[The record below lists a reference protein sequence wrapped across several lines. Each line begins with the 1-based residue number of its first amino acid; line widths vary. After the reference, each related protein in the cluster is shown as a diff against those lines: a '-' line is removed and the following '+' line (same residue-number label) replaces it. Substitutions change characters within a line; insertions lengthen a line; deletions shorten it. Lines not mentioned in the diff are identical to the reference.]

1 MKRKSNLSLLVF
13 LIISSNTMD
22 INSCGIMGYIGS
34 KLCKQIIMDGLSKLE
49 PRGYDSAGI
58 SYLDKNSKELY
69 CIKSSGKLINLL
81 KKIDDTSIDSYTA
94 IGHTRWATHGAPSEA
109 NSHPHTD
116 CYNKIAIVH
125 NGIIEN
131 HFQLKEEL
139 KKTHTFKSETDTEV
153 VVHLLEDIL
162 KEHKAL
168 KPAIVNLVKKIDGA
182 FAIVGIIQD
191 QPDCLIAIRK
201 QSPICIGIS
210 ENQTFVASDYLAFAD
225 KTNKVIFLPDQCFA
239 IVKKNSLEIFDF
251 NGNKINSNNQEINV
265 KTTTH
270 DILGYNHYMLK
281 EINEQKEIIRSLVNY
296 YKTSRIDNLKNLKP
310 SIKDLKSISII
321 GCGSSWHAAR
331 IAQFFFEE
339 VCKIPTRIYLAS
351 EFRYMPFFPE
361 KDSLYISIS
370 QSGETADSLEAI
382 RMVNAHG
389 LKTLAITNVASSS
402 LARECTDYLL
412 IQAGPEVAV
421 AATKSFTSQLSV
433 LYLLANWIGL
443 EKNLITISDME
454 NAETSLVEAVDILDK
469 TIHKYQSKII
479 EEIAK
484 KYTSSDKIIF
494 LGRHTGYPLAMEAA
508 LKLKEIA
515 YIFSI
520 GLPAGELKHGSI
532 ALIEKHTPVIIF
544 SQTDE
549 IIYKKIVSNAQE
561 IKARGGDLVVFAFKG
576 QSELINL
583 ADHAFIIEKPVNLL
597 EPIALS
603 GLMQIF
609 VYYIAKELGCEIDKP
624 RNLAKSVT
632 VE

>member
-1 MKRKSNLSLLVF
+1 MKLQNKISFFVF
-13 LIISSNTMD
+13 LIFSLNTLS

-34 KLCKQIIMDGLSKLE
+34 RLCKQIINDGLSKLDH
-49 PRGYDSAGI
+49 RGYDSAGNAF
-58 SYLDKNSKELY
+58 LDQNNNLI
-69 CIKSSGKLINLL
+69 CIKSAGKLVNLL
-81 KKIDDTSIDSYTA
+81 KKIDNPKIDGYTA
-94 IGHTRWATHGAPSEA
+94 IGHTRWATHGVPSEI

-116 CYNKIAIVH
+116 CSNKIAIVH

-131 HFQLKEEL
+131 HFQLKKEL
-139 KKTHTFKSETDTEV
+139 KKTHTFQSETDTEV

-162 KEHKAL
+162 KKEKTLKEAL
-168 KPAIVNLVKKIDGA
+168 VNLVAKIDGA
-182 FAIVGIIQD
+182 FAIVGIMQD
-191 QPDCLIAIRK
+191 HPDTIIAIRK
-201 QSPICIGIS
+201 QSPICVGLS
-210 ENQTFVASDYLAFAD
+210 ENETFIASDYLAFAD
-225 KTNKVIFLPDQCFA
+225 KTNKAIFLPDQSFA
-239 IVKKNSLEIFDF
+239 IIKATSIEVFDF
-251 NGNKINSNNQEINV
+251 DGNAIQPQVQELNF
-265 KTTTH
+265 KTSTH
-270 DILGYNHYMLK
+270 DILGYDHYMLK
-281 EINEQKEIIRSLVNY
+281 EIHEQKEIIRSLVNS
-296 YKTSRIDNLKNLKP
+296 YKTSRIDNLIKLKQ
-310 SIKDLKSISII
+310 SIKSLKSISII

-361 KDSLYISIS
+361 EDSLYVAIS
-370 QSGETADSLEAI
+370 QSGETADTLEAI
-382 RMVNAHG
+382 RMVNGHN

-421 AATKSFTSQLSV
+421 AATKSFTAQLGV
-433 LYLLANWIGL
+433 LYLLANWISL
-443 EKNLITISDME
+443 EKNLISQADME
-454 NAETSLVEAVDILDK
+454 NAENNLINAAEILDK
-469 TIHKYQSKII
+469 TIHKYQTSII
-479 EEIAK
+479 ENIAN
-484 KYTSSDKIIF
+484 KYTGCKKVIF

-515 YIFSI
+515 YIFSL

-532 ALIEKHTPVIIF
+532 ALIDSQTPVIIF

-561 IKARGGDLVVFAFKG
+561 IKARNGHLIVFAFEG
-576 QSELINL
+576 QDELIKI
-583 ADHAFIIEKPVNLL
+583 ADHVFIIEKPANLL

-603 GLMQIF
+603 GIMQIF
-609 VYYIAKELGCEIDKP
+609 VYYIAKKLGCDIDKP